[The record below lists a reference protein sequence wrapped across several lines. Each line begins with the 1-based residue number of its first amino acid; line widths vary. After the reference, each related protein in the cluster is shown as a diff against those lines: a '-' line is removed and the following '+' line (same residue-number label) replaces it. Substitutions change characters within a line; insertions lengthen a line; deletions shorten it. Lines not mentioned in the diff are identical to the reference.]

1 MGRPVN
7 VEVSLDEVK
16 GNSTRLIKK
25 FTKKVKKSKILE
37 LYRNKLRHVKPSK
50 KRRLEKKRKKENARK
65 AEQARKA
72 KRN

>member
-1 MGRPVN
+1 
-7 VEVSLDEVK
+7 
-16 GNSTRLIKK
+16 RLIKK